1 MIASMVSPDATS
13 DPSLLAGDV
22 PFGVDE
28 ARAIPSLQAIYAE
41 FYRAI
46 WRTLLLFGVQP
57 RIVFAPGWAVK
68 SFLEVCGIHAPNAV
82 GVAST
87 VALWWLLFAALGLAW
102 ERRRRGS
109 AT

>member
-1 MIASMVSPDATS
+1 MGSH
-13 DPSLLAGDV
+13 
-22 PFGVDE
+22 
-28 ARAIPSLQAIYAE
+28 RAIRCAHPAFFVI
-41 FYRAI
+41 F
-46 WRTLLLFGVQP
+46 
-57 RIVFAPGWAVK
+57 IVIGTNRRRCSRRGAAALGSRVLCAPGWAVK

>member
-1 MIASMVSPDATS
+1 MIFIVIVAPIGAAVVVA
-13 DPSLLAGDV
+13 A
-22 PFGVDE
+22 
-28 ARAIPSLQAIYAE
+28 
-41 FYRAI
+41 
-46 WRTLLLFGVQP
+46 LLLFGVQP

-68 SFLEVCGIHAPNAV
+68 LFLEVCGIHAPNAV

-87 VALWWLLFAALGLAW
+87 VALWWLLFAGLGLAW

>member
-1 MIASMVSPDATS
+1 MPRALGGARDSVGWHRMIRCAHPAFFVIFIVIVAPIGA
-13 DPSLLAGDV
+13 AV
-22 PFGVDE
+22 VV
-28 ARAIPSLQAIYAE
+28 AA
-41 FYRAI
+41 
-46 WRTLLLFGVQP
+46 LLLFGVQP